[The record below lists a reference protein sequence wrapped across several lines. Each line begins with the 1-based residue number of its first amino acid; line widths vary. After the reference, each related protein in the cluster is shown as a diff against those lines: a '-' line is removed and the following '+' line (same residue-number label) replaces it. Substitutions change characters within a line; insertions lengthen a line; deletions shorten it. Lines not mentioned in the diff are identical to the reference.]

1 MAANPSVT
9 VTAVDGRISPSIN
22 TADQVGLKIGPAI
35 GGRYNVPQLASTT
48 LGVTTLYQSG
58 PLVRSGAHHA
68 DYSGPLYLMRCRAST
83 AGTTSSVT
91 KVVSPTYPTSAGSL
105 SLSLQSYTLHASAAA
120 GAALNLTTGWTAPTA
135 PLPLSI
141 TVGVGCAA
149 HTQTVTYLD
158 AAGDVQTE
166 TLTWSAAAT
175 KTTTGD
181 VAQVLSVVSNV
192 DPGGTST
199 YTATYSTPWDRSNAL
214 LTVTRGG
221 QVGVSGAT
229 LPQYTLSYDGGV
241 TTSRTYT
248 LDSTGIVEL
257 FTYAGGLT
265 AQPTGLKAT
274 FAAGTLTRT
283 TYGGIRVAGATV
295 NGDLVF
301 DLKSSG
307 VTVAITVSGPH
318 PASINVGVV
327 GSAITITPATDG
339 GGSITSTGTSVKNAI
354 EASGAASAL
363 VGVSTVGTGAGLVAA
378 AVSAGA
384 ANGGVTY
391 TALVEGVQVKH
402 LRGSAGAA
410 RSVSATVS
418 GTTRSLVI
426 TSATDSN
433 GAQTSTANDVLEA
446 IAANAT
452 AASWVSAVATGT
464 GAGIVGCLNT
474 YQTLPVSLATGDKF
488 TWATTPPTFSTAD
501 LQESL
506 NALLANET
514 WLSYFSVLHIV
525 GDVDATNAA
534 VVSTFIDS
542 AASQKKA
549 YKPAVLEATYQ
560 GSTAEA
566 TWANALIAAFTTK
579 TRNYGLAAGEANCVN
594 SAYGTV
600 DRVNAATPY
609 FARLMICPISEQP
622 SHVECDTIL
631 GTQTSLNGVLERPST
646 TSPLWQS
653 DDALVTLNSSN
664 FITLRKHPGRSG
676 IYVRQ
681 GLQFTTDGSDYTF
694 VSRAR
699 ISAVARAIA
708 YDQGLRFLNGSFE
721 ADPATGQIGEGAV
734 QRLESQVGGALRR
747 KLVGNDNG
755 RTHASSVQFVVDRNT
770 NFLSTNSIAANVY
783 IVPKGIAETITIA
796 TQFSL
801 TEV

>member
-48 LGVTTLYQSG
+48 LGATTLYQSG

-91 KVVSPTYPTSAGSL
+91 KVASASYPTSAGSL
-105 SLSLQSYTLHASAAA
+105 TLSLQSYTLHASAAA
-120 GAALNLTTGWTAPTA
+120 GAALNLTTGWTTPTA

-166 TLTWSAAAT
+166 VLTWSAAAT

-181 VAQVLSVVSNV
+181 VAQVLSVVSNI

-199 YTATYSTPWDRSNAL
+199 YTATYLTPWDRSNAVA
-214 LTVTRGG
+214 TVTRGG

-248 LDSTGIVEL
+248 LDSTGIAEL
-257 FTYAGGLT
+257 FTYAGGFA

-274 FAAGTLTRT
+274 FAAGTLTST

-295 NGDLVF
+295 NGDLIF

-307 VTVAITVSGPH
+307 VTVAVVVSGMGT
-318 PASINVGVV
+318 ALSVGVV
-327 GSAITITPATDG
+327 GSAITINSATDG
-339 GGSITSTGTSVKNAI
+339 GGAATTTGILAKAAV
-354 EASGAASAL
+354 EASAAAAAL
-363 VGVSTVGTGAGLVAA
+363 VGVSTVGTGAGILAA

-410 RSVSATVS
+410 LSVSATVS
-418 GTTRSLVI
+418 GTTRSLAI

-433 GAQTSTANDVLEA
+433 SAQTSTANDVLAA

-452 AASWVSAVATGT
+452 AAAWVSAAATGT

-488 TWATTPPTFSTAD
+488 TWTTTPPTFSTTD

-514 WLSYFSVLHIV
+514 WLSYFSILHVV
-525 GDVDATNAA
+525 GDADATNAA
-534 VVSTFIDS
+534 VVSTFVDN

-549 YKPAVLEATYQ
+549 YKLAVLEATYQ

-609 FARLMICPISEQP
+609 LARLMICPISEQP

-653 DDALVTLNSSN
+653 DDTLVTLNSSN

-699 ISAVARAIA
+699 IVAVARAIA
-708 YDQGLRFLNGSFE
+708 YDQGLRFLNGAFE
-721 ADPATGQIGEGAV
+721 ADPRTGQIGEGAV
-734 QRLESQVGGALRR
+734 QRMESQVGGALRR

-755 RTHASSVQFVVDRNT
+755 RTHTSSVQFIVDRLT
-770 NFLSTNSIAANVY
+770 NFLSTNTISGNTY